1 VVSVPI
7 DDVAVRHADST
18 SRAGAIPHATFALHP
33 GRLARARSTRSRV
46 SERPRST
53 GPCSFDKIACLRATG
68 GAGPSRSQ
76 PVVALSRSRHSA
88 GRAPAGLADPPS
100 LAPAAQSK
108 APAAHSKAPEGTGG
122 RTGQSVRTG
131 SEQVRSRY
139 APPRDP
145 RSVTLRPSNPVPGTV
160 PRIAPRCGLAVR
172 TCPFGQH
179 EMYRPRSSGHNRLIH
194 ELRGNPSRLIPDFPP
209 DVDGMWTSRVATS
222 AQRRGDVDS
231 RDGGG

>member
-1 VVSVPI
+1 MAGNRLPLKAQLEAASASNRASHARIRVEGASIRPFDPDLLPPTHAGWAVPVRRLTPLNKAREPG
-7 DDVAVRHADST
+7 DRATPRDVAHN
-18 SRAGAIPHATFALHP
+18 
-33 GRLARARSTRSRV
+33 
-46 SERPRST
+46 E
-53 GPCSFDKIACLRATG
+53 
-68 GAGPSRSQ
+68 
-76 PVVALSRSRHSA
+76 
-88 GRAPAGLADPPS
+88 
-100 LAPAAQSK
+100 
-108 APAAHSKAPEGTGG
+108 APEGTGG

-145 RSVTLRPSNPVPGTV
+145 RSVALRPSNPAPGTV

-172 TCPFGQH
+172 TCPFGQD
-179 EMYRPRSSGHNRLIH
+179 EMYRPRPSGHNRLIH
-194 ELRGNPSRLIPDFPP
+194 ELRGNRSRLIPDFPP